1 MISCTKQKLV
11 SSRAIIITIFI
22 FRNYEC
28 YIQTN
33 DDKNKF
39 AIDLCNSAISFRRVE
54 EPLRSSVET
63 QPAVEPKPHI
73 IMMCESKQTHI
84 LTDHCG
90 LEYMG
95 VCGLNFINFPYYSYK
110 SRNTISYRLL
120 HGYVILVRYKK

>member
-54 EPLRSSVET
+54 EPLRTSVK
-63 QPAVEPKPHI
+63 AVEPKPHI
-73 IMMCESKQTHI
+73 IIMCESKRTHI
-84 LTDHCG
+84 LRP
-90 LEYMG
+90 LW
-95 VCGLNFINFPYYSYK
+95 S
-110 SRNTISYRLL
+110 
-120 HGYVILVRYKK
+120 